1 MPPWGFASVSQPF
14 FGTGPWY
21 HVCLPRWGE
30 RAGQARDEMAQ
41 RARFSS
47 NIGFLLVSAGC
58 AIGLGNVWRFPY
70 ITGEYGGAAFI
81 LLYIF
86 FLVLFGLP
94 MLTMEYTVGR
104 ASQKSISRAFDVL
117 EPEGTKWHFMRWVGF
132 IGNFMLMMIYT
143 CVAGWMLNYF
153 VKMSAGEF
161 NGMDTA
167 QVGGVFE
174 AMLANPGE
182 VVLWTVIVCV
192 VGMLVCGLGVNK
204 GVERVTKFMMC
215 ALFVILLVLVI
226 RAVTLP
232 GAEGGLAFYLM
243 PDFSKMFAN
252 GPGGFAEVVYA
263 AMGQSF
269 FTLSI
274 GIGSM
279 EIFGSYLGKERR
291 IFGQALSVGVLDTI
305 IALMAGLIIFPACF
319 AFGVDPGS
327 GPGLVFVTL
336 PNVFAQ
342 MWLGQLWGALF
353 FLFMSFAALST
364 VIAVFENIIAMFMDY
379 KGWDRPKTV
388 RIALVLI
395 TILSLPCA
403 LGFNVLA
410 GVQVPGIGDI
420 QGIEDFIVSNNL
432 LPLGSLVFLL
442 FCTRKFGWG
451 WKNFIKEVDTGE
463 GMRFPQWMHGWVSYC
478 IPVLL
483 IIVFVMGWMPIIG
496 GWLGL

>member
-1 MPPWGFASVSQPF
+1 
-14 FGTGPWY
+14 
-21 HVCLPRWGE
+21 
-30 RAGQARDEMAQ
+30 MAQ
-41 RARFSS
+41 RDRFSS

-70 ITGEYGGAAFI
+70 ITGEYGGAAFLI
-81 LLYIF
+81 LYIV
-86 FLVLFGLP
+86 FLALFGLP

-117 EPEGTKWHFMRWVGF
+117 EPKGTKWHFMRWVGF
-132 IGNFMLMMIYT
+132 IGNFLLMMFYT

-153 VKMSAGEF
+153 VKMSSGAF

-192 VGMLVCGLGVNK
+192 IGMLVCALGVNK

-215 ALFVILLVLVI
+215 ALFIILLVLVI

-243 PDFSKMFAN
+243 PDFSKMFDN

-291 IFGQALSVGVLDTI
+291 IFGQALSVGVLDTV

-379 KGWDRPKTV
+379 KGWPRKKTV
-388 RIALVLI
+388 GIALVLI

-403 LGFNVLA
+403 LGFNVLS
-410 GVQVPGIGDI
+410 GVQIPGIGDI

-463 GMRFPQWMHGWVSYC
+463 GMKFPQWMHGWVSYC

-483 IIVFVMGWMPIIG
+483 VIVFIMGWMPIIG